1 MIVNMET
8 TGKLYPN
15 ITTVLGFICEEM
27 IRVRNKQ
34 STYQEADAQQK
45 LAAQAAKLFEIE
57 CKNQALRIMAIKA
70 GVEIPSPALPN
81 NITMTI
87 SVNDPITVLGL
98 SKSQQKK
105 LMNAGIETVAQVSD
119 KKVEFLQTLIGI
131 GPIFARKVKYIADGY
146 CLACKNKEEHYR
158 NGELADTSTQT
169 L

>member
-1 MIVNMET
+1 MET
-8 TGKLYPN
+8 TEKLYPN

-98 SKSQQKK
+98 SESKQKR
-105 LMNAGIETVAQVSD
+105 LTDAGIKTVAQLSD
-119 KKVEFLQTLIGI
+119 KKVEYLQALIGI
-131 GPIFARKVKYIADGY
+131 GPKFAREVKNIAIGYIR
-146 CLACKNKEEHYR
+146 ACENKTEHYR
-158 NGELADTSTQT
+158 NGELAETNKKDY
-169 L
+169 